1 MKTRIF
7 LSLLV
12 LISFSA
18 CEKSDDSFPPSN
30 RNNEETEKVQSP
42 HTTIYIKNK
51 SHDNDALIY
60 NVFSGT
66 DKETGGTF
74 PLERNSGTK
83 VISTNLGLKTLY
95 VDVEKTDSYRSISV
109 FDSEGTRHC
118 RNLSGSGQEIL
129 TFENVAIEEDKPLT
143 VTYNFST
150 CPVED

>member
-1 MKTRIF
+1 MKTSIF

-18 CEKSDDSFPPSN
+18 CEKINDSFPPAN

-66 DKETGGTF
+66 DTETGGIF

-83 VISTNLGLKTLY
+83 VISTNLGLKMLY
-95 VDVEKTDSYRSISV
+95 VDVEKTDSHKSISV
-109 FDSEGTRHC
+109 LDSEGTMHC
-118 RNLSGSGQEIL
+118 RNISGDGQETL
-129 TFENVAIEEDKPLT
+129 TFENVAIEENKPLT
-143 VTYNFST
+143 VTYNYT
-150 CPVED
+150 KCPVED

>member
-18 CEKSDDSFPPSN
+18 CEKTNNSFSSAN
-30 RNNEETEKVQSP
+30 RENAETEQVQSP
-42 HTTIYIKNK
+42 STIIYVENK
-51 SHDNDALIY
+51 SHDNGARIY
-60 NVFSGT
+60 NVFSGINT
-66 DKETGGTF
+66 ETGGMF

-95 VDVEKTDSYRSISV
+95 VDIEKTDSYKSICV
-109 FDSEGTRHC
+109 LDSEGTTHC
-118 RNLSGSGQEIL
+118 RNLSGSGQETL
-129 TFENVAIEEDKPLT
+129 TFENVALDENKPLT
-143 VTYNFST
+143 VTYNLST